1 MKLFILLKM
10 RKAFIFILLSVY
22 FLSWSNEVA
31 SQERINLN
39 RDWRYQENDPSG
51 TDSTLHYSRLK
62 PYLLPCAND
71 FIKSGQKH
79 IRPAGNPGGE
89 VAYVKPDFDDSSW
102 RQLNLPHDWAIEG
115 PFNIDYN
122 GSTGKLPYWG
132 IRWYRKTLELSQDDA
147 GKQIYL
153 DIDGAMSYASV
164 WCNGQYV
171 GGWPY
176 GYASF
181 RLDLTPYIKAG
192 QKNVL
197 AIRLDNPDDTSRWYP
212 GSGIYRNVWLV
223 KTSPVHVEQWGTFVR
238 NQQVDS
244 EIAVMEMGVNI
255 ENHAG
260 KDVQVK
266 LQTSVY
272 LQGKDGRPVGEEV
285 TQSMTKDIAIKKD
298 SWSSARF
305 QFKVDKPKLWDIDTP
320 NCYVAVSRV
329 FMDGKEMDSYE
340 TSFGIRTIE
349 FNHDLGFMLN
359 GQKVAIKGVCMHHD
373 LGALG
378 AAFNEVA
385 AERQLRIMKEM
396 GANAIRTSHNPPAPE
411 LVALCDRM
419 GLMMQLELAD
429 TWQKGKR
436 KNDYNLLFDD
446 WSEADMRSL
455 VRHYRNHPSVI
466 MWSIGNEM
474 PDQTTDQGVIIAR
487 NLTAYCHDEDPTRP
501 TSLGCNK
508 RDAVFRDIVNQVDIF
523 GLNYFHKTYP
533 VFKEQNP
540 TRRYHASE
548 TSSATSSR
556 GEYFFPVTTDV
567 NDSRSGFQL
576 SSYDMTTIGWGCAP
590 EVQFKMNEEY
600 PFMSGEFVWTGFDYL
615 GEPTPYN
622 KDLTNLLNFS
632 DPNELE
638 KARKELEELGKIKTP
653 SRSSYFGIVDL
664 CGFPKDRYYNYKS
677 YWRPDVPTV
686 HILPHWNWQER
697 IGEITPVH
705 IYTSGD
711 AVELFLNGKS
721 LGRREKVHSYD
732 RLTWD
737 DVRYEPGS
745 LRAIA
750 YKNGQKWAE
759 ELVETTGKPAALQVT
774 AEKTELKNDGTDLS
788 FIRVAVVDSQGRVVP
803 RSKNHLKF
811 SVTGPAEIIATD
823 NGDATSL
830 LPFQLSERDAYNGL
844 ALVILRSQ
852 YMKQGKVVLTVE
864 SKGLPKQKIAL
875 KVE

>member
-1 MKLFILLKM
+1 MKNNFL
-10 RKAFIFILLSVY
+10 ILLSLV
-22 FLSWSNEVA
+22 LIVGRDVVCANTSMVR
-31 SQERINLN
+31 ERINMN
-39 RDWRYQENDPSG
+39 RDWRYQIDDPDG
-51 TDSTLHYSRLK
+51 TGTALHYSQLK

-71 FIKSGQKH
+71 FIIFGKRYQ
-79 IRPAGNPGGE
+79 RPEGNPGE
-89 VAYVKPDFDDSSW
+89 NIAYVKSDFDDSEW
-102 RQLNLPHDWAIEG
+102 RHLNLPHDWAIEG

-285 TQSMTKDIAIKKD
+285 AQSMTKDIAIKKD

-340 TSFGIRTIE
+340 TPFGIRTIE
-349 FNHDLGFMLN
+349 FTHDQGFMLN

-474 PDQTTDQGVIIAR
+474 PDQATDQGVIIAR

-533 VFKEQNP
+533 VFKEQNS

-686 HILPHWNWQER
+686 HILPHWNWEER

-721 LGRREKVHSYD
+721 LGRREKAHSYD

-745 LRAIA
+745 LKAIA

-774 AEKTELKNDGTDLS
+774 AEKTELKSDGTDLS

-811 SVTGPAEIIATD
+811 SVTGSAEIIATD

>member
-1 MKLFILLKM
+1 MKNRFL
-10 RKAFIFILLSVY
+10 ILLSFV
-22 FLSWSNEVA
+22 LIVGRDAVCANTSMVR
-31 SQERINLN
+31 ERININ
-39 RDWRYQENDPSG
+39 RDWRYQIDDPDG
-51 TDSTLHYSRLK
+51 VGAALHYSRLK

-71 FIKSGQKH
+71 FIILGKRYQ
-79 IRPAGNPGGE
+79 RPEGNPGE
-89 VAYVKPDFDDSSW
+89 NIAYVKSDFDDSEW
-102 RQLNLPHDWAIEG
+102 RHLNLPHDWAIEG

-164 WCNGQYV
+164 WCNWQYV

-340 TSFGIRTIE
+340 TPFGIRTIE
-349 FNHDLGFMLN
+349 FTHDQGFMLN

-487 NLTAYCHDEDPTRP
+487 NLTAYCHDEDTTRP

-600 PFMSGEFVWTGFDYL
+600 SFMSGEFVWTGFDYL

-721 LGRREKVHSYD
+721 LGRREKAHSYD

-864 SKGLPKQKIAL
+864 SKGLPKQKVVL

>member
-1 MKLFILLKM
+1 MKNRFL
-10 RKAFIFILLSVY
+10 ILLSFV
-22 FLSWSNEVA
+22 LIVGRDVVCANA
-31 SQERINLN
+31 SMVRERININ
-39 RDWRYQENDPSG
+39 RDWRYQIDDPDG
-51 TDSTLHYSRLK
+51 VGAALHYSRLK

-71 FIKSGQKH
+71 FIIFGKRYQ
-79 IRPAGNPGGE
+79 RPEGNPGE
-89 VAYVKPDFDDSSW
+89 NIAYVKSDFDDSEW
-102 RQLNLPHDWAIEG
+102 RHLNLPHDWAIEG

-181 RLDLTPYIKAG
+181 RLDLTPYIRAG

-244 EIAVMEMGVNI
+244 ENAVMEMGVNI

-340 TSFGIRTIE
+340 TPFGIRTIE
-349 FNHDLGFMLN
+349 FTHDQGFMLN

-686 HILPHWNWQER
+686 HILPHWNWEER

-721 LGRREKVHSYD
+721 LGRREKAHSYD

-745 LRAIA
+745 LKAIA

-774 AEKTELKNDGTDLS
+774 AEKTELKSDGTDLS

-852 YMKQGKVVLTVE
+852 YMKQGKVLLTVE

>member
-1 MKLFILLKM
+1 MKNRFL
-10 RKAFIFILLSVY
+10 ILLSFV
-22 FLSWSNEVA
+22 LIVGRDVVCANA
-31 SQERINLN
+31 SMVRERININ
-39 RDWRYQENDPSG
+39 RDWRYQIDDPDGAG
-51 TDSTLHYSRLK
+51 TALHYSQLK

-71 FIKSGQKH
+71 FIIFGKRYQ
-79 IRPAGNPGGE
+79 RPEGNPGE
-89 VAYVKPDFDDSSW
+89 NIAYVKSDFDDSEW
-102 RQLNLPHDWAIEG
+102 RHLNLPHDWAIEG

-147 GKQIYL
+147 RKQIYL

-181 RLDLTPYIKAG
+181 RLDLTPYIRAG

-244 EIAVMEMGVNI
+244 ENAVMEMGVNI

-329 FMDGKEMDSYE
+329 FMDGKEIDSYE
-340 TSFGIRTIE
+340 TPFGIRTIE
-349 FNHDLGFMLN
+349 FTHDQGFMLN

-686 HILPHWNWQER
+686 HILPHWNWQDR

-721 LGRREKVHSYD
+721 LGRREKAHSYD

-745 LRAIA
+745 LKAIA

-774 AEKTELKNDGTDLS
+774 AEKTELKSDGTDLS

-852 YMKQGKVVLTVE
+852 YMKQGKVLLTVE

>member
-1 MKLFILLKM
+1 MKNRFL
-10 RKAFIFILLSVY
+10 ILLSFV
-22 FLSWSNEVA
+22 LIVGRDVVCANA
-31 SQERINLN
+31 SMVRERININ
-39 RDWRYQENDPSG
+39 RDWRYQIDDPDGAG
-51 TDSTLHYSRLK
+51 TALHYSQLK

-71 FIKSGQKH
+71 FIIFGKRYQ
-79 IRPAGNPGGE
+79 RPEGNPGE
-89 VAYVKPDFDDSSW
+89 NIAYVKSDFDDSEW
-102 RQLNLPHDWAIEG
+102 RHLNLPHDWAIEG

-181 RLDLTPYIKAG
+181 RLDLTPYIRAG

-244 EIAVMEMGVNI
+244 ENAVMEMGVNI

-329 FMDGKEMDSYE
+329 FMDGKEIDSYE
-340 TSFGIRTIE
+340 TPFGIRTIE
-349 FNHDLGFMLN
+349 FTHDQGFMLN

-686 HILPHWNWQER
+686 HILPHWNWEER

-721 LGRREKVHSYD
+721 LGRREKAHSYD

-745 LRAIA
+745 LKAVA

-774 AEKTELKNDGTDLS
+774 AEKTELKSDGTDLS

-852 YMKQGKVVLTVE
+852 YMKQGKVLLTVE

>member
-1 MKLFILLKM
+1 MKNNFL
-10 RKAFIFILLSVY
+10 ILLSLV
-22 FLSWSNEVA
+22 LIVGRDVVCANTSTVR
-31 SQERINLN
+31 ERININ
-39 RDWRYQENDPSG
+39 RDWRYQIDDPDG
-51 TDSTLHYSRLK
+51 VGAALHYSRLK

-71 FIKSGQKH
+71 FIIFGKRYQ
-79 IRPAGNPGGE
+79 RPEGNPGE
-89 VAYVKPDFDDSSW
+89 NIAYVKSDFDDSEW
-102 RQLNLPHDWAIEG
+102 RHLNLPHDWAIEG
-115 PFNIDYN
+115 SFNIDYN

-181 RLDLTPYIKAG
+181 RLDLTPYIRAG

-244 EIAVMEMGVNI
+244 ENAVMEMGVNI

-329 FMDGKEMDSYE
+329 FMDGKEIDSYE
-340 TSFGIRTIE
+340 TPFGIRTIE
-349 FNHDLGFMLN
+349 FTHDQGFMLN

-721 LGRREKVHSYD
+721 LGRREKAHSYD

-745 LRAIA
+745 LKAIA

-759 ELVETTGKPAALQVT
+759 DLVETTGKPAALQVT
-774 AEKTELKNDGTDLS
+774 AEKTELKSDGTDLS

-852 YMKQGKVVLTVE
+852 YMKQGKVLLTVE

>member
-1 MKLFILLKM
+1 MKNRFL
-10 RKAFIFILLSVY
+10 ILLSFV
-22 FLSWSNEVA
+22 LIVGRDVVCANTSMVR
-31 SQERINLN
+31 ERININ
-39 RDWRYQENDPSG
+39 RDWRYQIDDPDG
-51 TDSTLHYSRLK
+51 VGAALHYSRLK

-71 FIKSGQKH
+71 FIIFGKRHQ
-79 IRPAGNPGGE
+79 RPEGNPGE
-89 VAYVKPDFDDSSW
+89 NIAYVKSDFDDSEW
-102 RQLNLPHDWAIEG
+102 RHLNLPHDWAIEG

-340 TSFGIRTIE
+340 TPFGIRTIE
-349 FNHDLGFMLN
+349 FTHDQGFMLN

-864 SKGLPKQKIAL
+864 SKGLPKQKVVL

>member
-1 MKLFILLKM
+1 MKNRFL
-10 RKAFIFILLSVY
+10 ILLSFV
-22 FLSWSNEVA
+22 LIVGRDAVCANTSMVR
-31 SQERINLN
+31 ERININ
-39 RDWRYQENDPSG
+39 RDWRYQIDDPDG
-51 TDSTLHYSRLK
+51 VGAALHYSRLK

-71 FIKSGQKH
+71 FIIFGKRYQ
-79 IRPAGNPGGE
+79 RPEGNPGE
-89 VAYVKPDFDDSSW
+89 NIAYVKSDFDDSEW
-102 RQLNLPHDWAIEG
+102 RHLNLPHDWAIEG

-340 TSFGIRTIE
+340 TPFGIRTIE
-349 FNHDLGFMLN
+349 FTHDQGFMLN

-686 HILPHWNWQER
+686 HILPHWNWEER

-721 LGRREKVHSYD
+721 LGRREKAHSYD

-745 LRAIA
+745 LKAIA

>member
-1 MKLFILLKM
+1 MKNRFL
-10 RKAFIFILLSVY
+10 ILLSFV
-22 FLSWSNEVA
+22 LIVGRDAVCANTSMVR
-31 SQERINLN
+31 ERININ
-39 RDWRYQENDPSG
+39 RDWRYQIDDPDG
-51 TDSTLHYSRLK
+51 VGAALHYSRLK

-71 FIKSGQKH
+71 FIIFGKRYQ
-79 IRPAGNPGGE
+79 RPEGNPGE
-89 VAYVKPDFDDSSW
+89 NIAYVKSDFDDSEW
-102 RQLNLPHDWAIEG
+102 RHLNLPHDWAIEG

-244 EIAVMEMGVNI
+244 ENAVMEMGVNI

-329 FMDGKEMDSYE
+329 FMDGKEIDSYE
-340 TSFGIRTIE
+340 TPFGIRTIE
-349 FNHDLGFMLN
+349 FTHDQGFMLN

-600 PFMSGEFVWTGFDYL
+600 SFMSGEFVWTGFDYL

-721 LGRREKVHSYD
+721 LGRREKAHSYD

-745 LRAIA
+745 LKAIA

-759 ELVETTGKPAALQVT
+759 ELVETTGKPVALQVT

-844 ALVILRSQ
+844 ANFS
-852 YMKQGKVVLTVE
+852 Y
-864 SKGLPKQKIAL
+864 
-875 KVE
+875 

>member
-1 MKLFILLKM
+1 MKNRFL
-10 RKAFIFILLSVY
+10 ILLSFV
-22 FLSWSNEVA
+22 LIVGRDVVCANA
-31 SQERINLN
+31 SMVRERININ
-39 RDWRYQENDPSG
+39 RDWRYQIDDPDGAG
-51 TDSTLHYSRLK
+51 TALHYSQLK

-71 FIKSGQKH
+71 FIIFGKRYQ
-79 IRPAGNPGGE
+79 RPEGNPGE
-89 VAYVKPDFDDSSW
+89 NIAYVKSDFDDSEW
-102 RQLNLPHDWAIEG
+102 RHLNLPHDWAIEG

-181 RLDLTPYIKAG
+181 RLDLTPYIRAG

-244 EIAVMEMGVNI
+244 ENAVMEMGVNI

-349 FNHDLGFMLN
+349 FNHDQGFMLN

-686 HILPHWNWQER
+686 HILPHWNWEER

-721 LGRREKVHSYD
+721 LGRREKAHSYD

-745 LRAIA
+745 LKAVA

-774 AEKTELKNDGTDLS
+774 AEKTELKSDGTDLS

-852 YMKQGKVVLTVE
+852 YMKQGKVLLTVE

>member
-1 MKLFILLKM
+1 MKNRFL
-10 RKAFIFILLSVY
+10 ILLSFV
-22 FLSWSNEVA
+22 LIVGRDVVCANTSMVR
-31 SQERINLN
+31 ERININ
-39 RDWRYQENDPSG
+39 RDWRYQIDDPDG
-51 TDSTLHYSRLK
+51 VGAALHYSRLK

-71 FIKSGQKH
+71 FIIFGKRYQ
-79 IRPAGNPGGE
+79 RPEGNPGE
-89 VAYVKPDFDDSSW
+89 NIAYVKSDFDDSEW
-102 RQLNLPHDWAIEG
+102 RHLNLPHDWAIEG

-340 TSFGIRTIE
+340 TPFGIRTIE
-349 FNHDLGFMLN
+349 FTHNQGFMLN

-686 HILPHWNWQER
+686 HILPHWNWEER

-721 LGRREKVHSYD
+721 LGRREKAHSYD

-745 LRAIA
+745 LKAIA

-864 SKGLPKQKIAL
+864 FKGLPKQKIAL

>member
-1 MKLFILLKM
+1 MKRRVVITGVGPITPIGIGKDEF
-10 RKAFIFILLSVY
+10 
-22 FLSWSNEVA
+22 WG
-31 SQERINLN
+31 NLIA
-39 RDWRYQENDPSG
+39 G
-51 TDSTLHYSRLK
+51 
-62 PYLLPCAND
+62 
-71 FIKSGQKH
+71 KSGIGLITQFD
-79 IRPAGNPGGE
+79 ASDPGFTTKIAGE
-89 VAYVKPDFDDSSW
+89 VKDFDFANYGDKK
-102 RQLNLPHDWAIEG
+102 EG
-115 PFNIDYN
+115 KRMDRVTQFAVAAA
-122 GSTGKLPYWG
+122 KLAV
-132 IRWYRKTLELSQDDA
+132 EDA
-147 GKQIYL
+147 E
-153 DIDGAMSYASV
+153 
-164 WCNGQYV
+164 
-171 GGWPY
+171 
-176 GYASF
+176 
-181 RLDLTPYIKAG
+181 LDLEKIDPVRAG
-192 QKNVL
+192 VCV
-197 AIRLDNPDDTSRWYP
+197 
-212 GSGIYRNVWLV
+212 GSGIGGI
-223 KTSPVHVEQWGTFVR
+223 HTF
-238 NQQVDS
+238 
-244 EIAVMEMGVNI
+244 
-255 ENHAG
+255 
-260 KDVQVK
+260 
-266 LQTSVY
+266 L
-272 LQGKDGRPVGEEV
+272 GRPVGEEV

-340 TSFGIRTIE
+340 TPFGIRTIE
-349 FNHDLGFMLN
+349 FTHDQGFMLN

-533 VFKEQNP
+533 VFKEQNS

-711 AVELFLNGKS
+711 AVELFLNAKA
-721 LGRREKVHSYD
+721 L
-732 RLTWD
+732 
-737 DVRYEPGS
+737 S
-745 LRAIA
+745 LR
-750 YKNGQKWAE
+750 
-759 ELVETTGKPAALQVT
+759 
-774 AEKTELKNDGTDLS
+774 
-788 FIRVAVVDSQGRVVP
+788 
-803 RSKNHLKF
+803 
-811 SVTGPAEIIATD
+811 
-823 NGDATSL
+823 
-830 LPFQLSERDAYNGL
+830 
-844 ALVILRSQ
+844 
-852 YMKQGKVVLTVE
+852 
-864 SKGLPKQKIAL
+864 
-875 KVE
+875 

>member
-1 MKLFILLKM
+1 MKNRFL
-10 RKAFIFILLSVY
+10 ILLSFV
-22 FLSWSNEVA
+22 LIVGRDAVCANTSMVR
-31 SQERINLN
+31 ERININ
-39 RDWRYQENDPSG
+39 RDWRYQIDDPDG
-51 TDSTLHYSRLK
+51 VGAALHYSRLK

-71 FIKSGQKH
+71 FIIFGKRYQ
-79 IRPAGNPGGE
+79 RPEGNPGE
-89 VAYVKPDFDDSSW
+89 NIAYVKSDFDDSEW
-102 RQLNLPHDWAIEG
+102 RHLNLPHDWAIEG

-340 TSFGIRTIE
+340 TPFGIRTIE
-349 FNHDLGFMLN
+349 FTHDQGFMLN

-487 NLTAYCHDEDPTRP
+487 NLTAYCHDEDTTRP

-600 PFMSGEFVWTGFDYL
+600 SFMSGEFVWTGFDYL

-686 HILPHWNWQER
+686 HILPHWNWEER

-721 LGRREKVHSYD
+721 LGRREKAHSYD

-864 SKGLPKQKIAL
+864 SKGLPKQKVVL

>member
-1 MKLFILLKM
+1 MKNRFL
-10 RKAFIFILLSVY
+10 ILLSFV
-22 FLSWSNEVA
+22 LIVGRDVVCANTSMVR
-31 SQERINLN
+31 ERININ
-39 RDWRYQENDPSG
+39 RDWRYQIDDPDG
-51 TDSTLHYSRLK
+51 VGAALHYSRLK

-71 FIKSGQKH
+71 FIIFGKRYQ
-79 IRPAGNPGGE
+79 RPEGNPGE
-89 VAYVKPDFDDSSW
+89 NIAYVKSDFDDSEW
-102 RQLNLPHDWAIEG
+102 RHLNLPHDWAIEG

-153 DIDGAMSYASV
+153 DIDGAMSYVSV

-212 GSGIYRNVWLV
+212 GSGIYR
-223 KTSPVHVEQWGTFVR
+223 
-238 NQQVDS
+238 
-244 EIAVMEMGVNI
+244 
-255 ENHAG
+255 
-260 KDVQVK
+260 
-266 LQTSVY
+266 
-272 LQGKDGRPVGEEV
+272 KDGRPVGEEV
-285 TQSMTKDIAIKKD
+285 AQSMAKNIAIKKD

-305 QFKVDKPKLWDIDTP
+305 QFKINKPKLWDIDTP

-329 FMDGKEMDSYE
+329 FIDGKEMDSYE
-340 TSFGIRTIE
+340 TPFGIRTIE
-349 FNHDLGFMLN
+349 FTHDQGFMLN

-615 GEPTPYN
+615 GEPTPY
-622 KDLTNLLNFS
+622 K
-632 DPNELE
+632 
-638 KARKELEELGKIKTP
+638 
-653 SRSSYFGIVDL
+653 
-664 CGFPKDRYYNYKS
+664 
-677 YWRPDVPTV
+677 
-686 HILPHWNWQER
+686 
-697 IGEITPVH
+697 
-705 IYTSGD
+705 
-711 AVELFLNGKS
+711 
-721 LGRREKVHSYD
+721 
-732 RLTWD
+732 
-737 DVRYEPGS
+737 
-745 LRAIA
+745 
-750 YKNGQKWAE
+750 
-759 ELVETTGKPAALQVT
+759 
-774 AEKTELKNDGTDLS
+774 
-788 FIRVAVVDSQGRVVP
+788 
-803 RSKNHLKF
+803 
-811 SVTGPAEIIATD
+811 
-823 NGDATSL
+823 
-830 LPFQLSERDAYNGL
+830 
-844 ALVILRSQ
+844 
-852 YMKQGKVVLTVE
+852 
-864 SKGLPKQKIAL
+864 
-875 KVE
+875 

>member
-1 MKLFILLKM
+1 MKNRFL
-10 RKAFIFILLSVY
+10 ILLSFV
-22 FLSWSNEVA
+22 LIVGRDAVCANTSMVR
-31 SQERINLN
+31 ERININ
-39 RDWRYQENDPSG
+39 RDWRYQIDDPDG
-51 TDSTLHYSRLK
+51 VGAALHYSRLK

-71 FIKSGQKH
+71 FIIFGKRYQ
-79 IRPAGNPGGE
+79 RPEGNPGE
-89 VAYVKPDFDDSSW
+89 NIAYVKSDFDDSEW
-102 RQLNLPHDWAIEG
+102 RHLNLPHDWAIEG

-340 TSFGIRTIE
+340 TPFGIRTIE
-349 FNHDLGFMLN
+349 FTHDQGFMLN

-600 PFMSGEFVWTGFDYL
+600 SFMSGEFVWTGFDYL

-686 HILPHWNWQER
+686 HILPHWNWEER

-811 SVTGPAEIIATD
+811 FVTGPAEIIATD

>member
-1 MKLFILLKM
+1 MKNRFL
-10 RKAFIFILLSVY
+10 ILLSFV
-22 FLSWSNEVA
+22 LIVGRDVVCANTSMVR
-31 SQERINLN
+31 ERININ
-39 RDWRYQENDPSG
+39 RDWRYQIDDPDG
-51 TDSTLHYSRLK
+51 VGAALHYSRLK

-71 FIKSGQKH
+71 FIIFGKRYQ
-79 IRPAGNPGGE
+79 RPEGNPGE
-89 VAYVKPDFDDSSW
+89 NIAYVKSDFDDSEW
-102 RQLNLPHDWAIEG
+102 RHLNLPHDWAIEG

-164 WCNGQYV
+164 WCIGQYV

-340 TSFGIRTIE
+340 TPFGIRTIE
-349 FNHDLGFMLN
+349 FTHNQGFMLN

-686 HILPHWNWQER
+686 HILPHWNWEER

-721 LGRREKVHSYD
+721 LGRREKAHSYD

-745 LRAIA
+745 LKAIA

>member
-1 MKLFILLKM
+1 MKNRFL
-10 RKAFIFILLSVY
+10 ILLSFV
-22 FLSWSNEVA
+22 LIVGRDAVCANTSMVR
-31 SQERINLN
+31 ERININ
-39 RDWRYQENDPSG
+39 RDWRYQIDDPDG
-51 TDSTLHYSRLK
+51 VGAALHYSRLK

-71 FIKSGQKH
+71 FIIFGKRYQ
-79 IRPAGNPGGE
+79 RPEGNPGE
-89 VAYVKPDFDDSSW
+89 NIAYVKSDFDDSEW
-102 RQLNLPHDWAIEG
+102 RHLNLPHDWAIEG

-298 SWSSARF
+298 SWSSVRF

-340 TSFGIRTIE
+340 TPFGIRTIE
-349 FNHDLGFMLN
+349 FNHDQGFMLN

-419 GLMMQLELAD
+419 GVMMQLELAD

-686 HILPHWNWQER
+686 HILPHWNWEER

>member
-1 MKLFILLKM
+1 M
-10 RKAFIFILLSVY
+10 R
-22 FLSWSNEVA
+22 
-31 SQERINLN
+31 ERININ
-39 RDWRYQENDPSG
+39 RDWRYQIDDPDGAG
-51 TDSTLHYSRLK
+51 TALHYSQLK

-71 FIKSGQKH
+71 FIIFGKRYQ
-79 IRPAGNPGGE
+79 RPEGNPGE
-89 VAYVKPDFDDSSW
+89 NIAYVKSDFDDSEW
-102 RQLNLPHDWAIEG
+102 RHLNLPHDWAIEG

-181 RLDLTPYIKAG
+181 RLDLTPYIRAG

-244 EIAVMEMGVNI
+244 ENAVMEMGVNI

-329 FMDGKEMDSYE
+329 FMDGKEIDSYE
-340 TSFGIRTIE
+340 TPFGIRTIE
-349 FNHDLGFMLN
+349 FSHDQGFMLN

-419 GLMMQLELAD
+419 GVMMQLELAD

-576 SSYDMTTIGWGCAP
+576 SSYDMTTIGWGCTP

-721 LGRREKVHSYD
+721 LGRREKAHSYD

-745 LRAIA
+745 LKAIA

-774 AEKTELKNDGTDLS
+774 AEKTELKSDGTDLS

-852 YMKQGKVVLTVE
+852 YMKQGKVLLTVE

>member
-1 MKLFILLKM
+1 MKNRFL
-10 RKAFIFILLSVY
+10 ILLSFV
-22 FLSWSNEVA
+22 LIVGRDVVCANA
-31 SQERINLN
+31 SMVRERININ
-39 RDWRYQENDPSG
+39 RDWRYQIDDPDGAG
-51 TDSTLHYSRLK
+51 TALHYSQLK

-71 FIKSGQKH
+71 FIIFGKRYQ
-79 IRPAGNPGGE
+79 RPEGNPGE
-89 VAYVKPDFDDSSW
+89 NIAYVKSDFDDSEW
-102 RQLNLPHDWAIEG
+102 RHLNLPHDWAIEG

-181 RLDLTPYIKAG
+181 RLDLTPYIRAG

-238 NQQVDS
+238 NRQVDS
-244 EIAVMEMGVNI
+244 ESAVMEMGVNI

-272 LQGKDGRPVGEEV
+272 LQGKDGRPIGEEV
-285 TQSMTKDIAIKKD
+285 TQSTTKDIAIKKD

-340 TSFGIRTIE
+340 TPFGIRTIE
-349 FNHDLGFMLN
+349 FTHDQGFMLN

-686 HILPHWNWQER
+686 HILPHWNWEER

-721 LGRREKVHSYD
+721 LGRREKAHSYD

-745 LRAIA
+745 LKAVA

-774 AEKTELKNDGTDLS
+774 AEKTELKSDGTDLS

-852 YMKQGKVVLTVE
+852 YMKQGKVLLTVE

>member
-1 MKLFILLKM
+1 MKNRFL
-10 RKAFIFILLSVY
+10 ILLSFV
-22 FLSWSNEVA
+22 LIVGRDAVCANTSMVR
-31 SQERINLN
+31 ERININ
-39 RDWRYQENDPSG
+39 RDWRYQIDDPDG
-51 TDSTLHYSRLK
+51 VGVALHYSRLK

-71 FIKSGQKH
+71 FIIFGKRYQ
-79 IRPAGNPGGE
+79 RPEGNPGE
-89 VAYVKPDFDDSSW
+89 NIAYVKSDFDDSEW
-102 RQLNLPHDWAIEG
+102 RHLNLPHDWAIEG

-340 TSFGIRTIE
+340 TPFGIRTIE
-349 FNHDLGFMLN
+349 FTHNQGFMLN

-548 TSSATSSR
+548 TSSATSSC

-721 LGRREKVHSYD
+721 LGCREKAHSYD

>member
-1 MKLFILLKM
+1 MKNRFL
-10 RKAFIFILLSVY
+10 ILLSFV
-22 FLSWSNEVA
+22 LIVGRDVVCANVSMVR
-31 SQERINLN
+31 ERININ
-39 RDWRYQENDPSG
+39 RDWRYQIDDPDG
-51 TDSTLHYSRLK
+51 TGTALHYSQLK

-71 FIKSGQKH
+71 FIIFGKRYQ
-79 IRPAGNPGGE
+79 RPEGNPGE
-89 VAYVKPDFDDSSW
+89 NIAYVKSDFDDSEW
-102 RQLNLPHDWAIEG
+102 RHLNLPHDWAIEG

-223 KTSPVHVEQWGTFVR
+223 KTSSVHVEQWGTFVR

-244 EIAVMEMGVNI
+244 ENAVMEMGVNI

-340 TSFGIRTIE
+340 TPFGIRTIE
-349 FNHDLGFMLN
+349 FTHDQGFMLN
-359 GQKVAIKGVCMHHD
+359 GQKLAIKGVCMHHD

-576 SSYDMTTIGWGCAP
+576 SSYDMTTIGWGCTP

-721 LGRREKVHSYD
+721 LGRREKAHSYD

-745 LRAIA
+745 LKAIA

-774 AEKTELKNDGTDLS
+774 AEKTELKSDGTDLS

-852 YMKQGKVVLTVE
+852 YMKQGKVLLTVE

>member
-1 MKLFILLKM
+1 MKNNFL
-10 RKAFIFILLSVY
+10 ILLSLV
-22 FLSWSNEVA
+22 LIVGRDVVCANTSTVR
-31 SQERINLN
+31 ERININ
-39 RDWRYQENDPSG
+39 RDWRYQIDDPDG
-51 TDSTLHYSRLK
+51 VGAALHYSQLK

-71 FIKSGQKH
+71 FIIFGKRYQ
-79 IRPAGNPGGE
+79 RPEGNPGE
-89 VAYVKPDFDDSSW
+89 NIAYVKSDFDDSEW
-102 RQLNLPHDWAIEG
+102 RHLNLPHDWAIEG
-115 PFNIDYN
+115 SFNIDYN

-181 RLDLTPYIKAG
+181 RLDLTPYIRAG

-244 EIAVMEMGVNI
+244 ENAVMEMGVNI

-340 TSFGIRTIE
+340 TPFGIRTIE
-349 FNHDLGFMLN
+349 FTHDQGFMLN

-419 GLMMQLELAD
+419 GRMMQLELAD

-466 MWSIGNEM
+466 MWSIVNEM

-721 LGRREKVHSYD
+721 LGRREKAHSYD

-745 LRAIA
+745 LKAIA

-759 ELVETTGKPAALQVT
+759 DLVETTGKPAALQVT
-774 AEKTELKNDGTDLS
+774 AEKTELKSDGTDLS

-852 YMKQGKVVLTVE
+852 YMKQGKVLLTVE

>member
-1 MKLFILLKM
+1 MKNRFL
-10 RKAFIFILLSVY
+10 ILLSFV
-22 FLSWSNEVA
+22 LIVGRDAVCANTSMVR
-31 SQERINLN
+31 ERININ
-39 RDWRYQENDPSG
+39 RDWRYQIDDPDG
-51 TDSTLHYSRLK
+51 VGAALHYSRLK

-71 FIKSGQKH
+71 FIILGKRYQ
-79 IRPAGNPGGE
+79 RPEGNPGE
-89 VAYVKPDFDDSSW
+89 NIAYVKSDFDDSEW
-102 RQLNLPHDWAIEG
+102 RHLNLPHDWAIEG

-349 FNHDLGFMLN
+349 FNHDQGFMLN

-487 NLTAYCHDEDPTRP
+487 NLTAYCHDEDTTRP

-600 PFMSGEFVWTGFDYL
+600 SFMSGEFVWTGFDYL

-721 LGRREKVHSYD
+721 LGRREKAHSYD

-864 SKGLPKQKIAL
+864 SKGLPKQKVVL

>member
-1 MKLFILLKM
+1 MKNRFL
-10 RKAFIFILLSVY
+10 ILLSFV
-22 FLSWSNEVA
+22 LIVGRDVVCANTSMVR
-31 SQERINLN
+31 ERININ
-39 RDWRYQENDPSG
+39 RDWRYQIDDPDG
-51 TDSTLHYSRLK
+51 VGAALHYSRLK

-71 FIKSGQKH
+71 FIIFGKRYQ
-79 IRPAGNPGGE
+79 RPEGNPGE
-89 VAYVKPDFDDSSW
+89 NIAYVKSDFDDSEW
-102 RQLNLPHDWAIEG
+102 RHLNLPHDWAIEG

-340 TSFGIRTIE
+340 TPFGIRTIE
-349 FNHDLGFMLN
+349 FTHDQGFMLN

-721 LGRREKVHSYD
+721 LGCREKAHSYD

>member
-1 MKLFILLKM
+1 MKNRFL
-10 RKAFIFILLSVY
+10 ILLSFV
-22 FLSWSNEVA
+22 LIVGRDVVCANTSMVR
-31 SQERINLN
+31 ERININ
-39 RDWRYQENDPSG
+39 RDWRYQIDDPDG
-51 TDSTLHYSRLK
+51 VGAALHYSRLK

-71 FIKSGQKH
+71 FIIFGKRYQ
-79 IRPAGNPGGE
+79 RPEGNPGE
-89 VAYVKPDFDDSSW
+89 NIAYVKSDFDDSEW
-102 RQLNLPHDWAIEG
+102 RHLNLPHDWAIEG

-153 DIDGAMSYASV
+153 DIDGAMSYVSV

-260 KDVQVK
+260 EDVQVK

-340 TSFGIRTIE
+340 TPFGIRTIE
-349 FNHDLGFMLN
+349 FTHNQGFMLNGQKVAIKGVCMHHDLGALGAAFNEVAAERQLRIMKEMDYNGSTGKLPYWGIRWYRKTLELSQDDAGKQIYLDIDGAMSYVSVWCNGQYVGGWPYGYASFRLDLTPYIKAGQKNVLAIRLDNPDDTSRWYPGSGIYRNVWLVKTSPVHVEQWGTFVRNQQVDSEIAVMEMGVNIENHAGEDVQVKLQTSVYLQGKDGRPVGEEVTQSMTKDIAIKKDSWSSARFQFKVDKPKLWDIDTPNCYVAVSRVFMDGKEMDSYETPFGIRTIEFTHNQGFMLN

-419 GLMMQLELAD
+419 G
-429 TWQKGKR
+429 
-436 KNDYNLLFDD
+436 
-446 WSEADMRSL
+446 
-455 VRHYRNHPSVI
+455 
-466 MWSIGNEM
+466 
-474 PDQTTDQGVIIAR
+474 
-487 NLTAYCHDEDPTRP
+487 
-501 TSLGCNK
+501 
-508 RDAVFRDIVNQVDIF
+508 
-523 GLNYFHKTYP
+523 
-533 VFKEQNP
+533 
-540 TRRYHASE
+540 
-548 TSSATSSR
+548 
-556 GEYFFPVTTDV
+556 
-567 NDSRSGFQL
+567 
-576 SSYDMTTIGWGCAP
+576 
-590 EVQFKMNEEY
+590 
-600 PFMSGEFVWTGFDYL
+600 
-615 GEPTPYN
+615 
-622 KDLTNLLNFS
+622 
-632 DPNELE
+632 
-638 KARKELEELGKIKTP
+638 
-653 SRSSYFGIVDL
+653 
-664 CGFPKDRYYNYKS
+664 
-677 YWRPDVPTV
+677 
-686 HILPHWNWQER
+686 
-697 IGEITPVH
+697 
-705 IYTSGD
+705 
-711 AVELFLNGKS
+711 
-721 LGRREKVHSYD
+721 
-732 RLTWD
+732 
-737 DVRYEPGS
+737 
-745 LRAIA
+745 
-750 YKNGQKWAE
+750 
-759 ELVETTGKPAALQVT
+759 
-774 AEKTELKNDGTDLS
+774 
-788 FIRVAVVDSQGRVVP
+788 
-803 RSKNHLKF
+803 
-811 SVTGPAEIIATD
+811 
-823 NGDATSL
+823 
-830 LPFQLSERDAYNGL
+830 
-844 ALVILRSQ
+844 
-852 YMKQGKVVLTVE
+852 
-864 SKGLPKQKIAL
+864 
-875 KVE
+875 

>member
-1 MKLFILLKM
+1 MKNRFL
-10 RKAFIFILLSVY
+10 ILLSFV
-22 FLSWSNEVA
+22 LIVGRDAVCANTSMVR
-31 SQERINLN
+31 ERININ
-39 RDWRYQENDPSG
+39 RDWRYQIDDPDG
-51 TDSTLHYSRLK
+51 VGAALHYSRLK

-71 FIKSGQKH
+71 FIIFGKRYQ
-79 IRPAGNPGGE
+79 RPEGNPGE
-89 VAYVKPDFDDSSW
+89 NIAYVKSDFDDSEW
-102 RQLNLPHDWAIEG
+102 RHLNLPHDWAIEG

-340 TSFGIRTIE
+340 TPFGIRTIE
-349 FNHDLGFMLN
+349 FTHDQGFMLN

-455 VRHYRNHPSVI
+455 VRHYRKHPSVI

-540 TRRYHASE
+540 TSRYHASE

-721 LGRREKVHSYD
+721 LGCREKAHSYD

-803 RSKNHLKF
+803 RSKNHLNF
-811 SVTGPAEIIATD
+811 SVTVPAEIIATD